1 MPLLGVH
8 LLSAGDSVFVGGVLR
23 EMGIHGAIIMVLMG
37 VITLMGAAIA
47 LMYRQSNK
55 VYGYRLAE
63 RDDVL
68 NAALN
73 DSKNALTAML
83 SATKERNEITD
94 ELQEVIGKQAAAFDA
109 LAERIRMHYERL
121 VDDNARMNMVVSAIS
136 EAVRTLVGVSTDTR
150 NKADLLARSLDEVK
164 AVINR
169 PRSRT
174 R

>member
-8 LLSAGDSVFVGGVLR
+8 LLSAGDSIFVGGVLR
-23 EMGIHGAIIMVLMG
+23 ELGIHGAIIMVLMS
-37 VITLMGAAIA
+37 VIALMGTAIA
-47 LMYRQSNK
+47 LMWRHSNK

-63 RDDVL
+63 RDVL

-121 VDDNARMNMVVSAIS
+121 VDDNARLNMVVSAIS
-136 EAVRTLVGVSTDTR
+136 EAVRTLVGVSADTR